1 MPAPVPARKVTLL
14 RHDDLIVVDL
24 PETGT
29 LIPRSEVRVDDAF
42 LRDLAA
48 EMEAVSARRGAD
60 PARELAR
67 IGGLVFSHLLTEAA
81 RQRLR
86 EASESDLHLRL
97 DERLVHVPWETCHD
111 GERFLFERF
120 RIGRQVITGQ
130 TIPERRAPRTTA
142 AGLRVLVI
150 ADPAEDLPQAAIEGE
165 RLCGLLDDVPGV
177 SVTLLA
183 GRSVR
188 RIPLL
193 AALQEHDVV
202 HFAGHSHFD
211 AQAPAQSGW
220 RLADGVLT
228 AAELAKLRPPPFL
241 VFSNSCEAGASVAWK
256 RDAGFD
262 GHAWGIGSAFLLAGV
277 PNYVGTFWVVHDDES
292 LTFATAYYRR
302 LAIGGALGEA
312 LADARRAVVAAH
324 GTSSLTWASYL
335 QYGDPSARPVVV
347 ADDGPRTRRATT
359 TAPGT
364 TASARFAVSLAPG
377 DAPPAIDRVR
387 EGTMLVGRDAELAR
401 LDAALAAAFAGEAHA
416 VFVCGPPGIGK
427 TTLLDALVVRV
438 EQRGEAL
445 VARGQSVEHYGAG
458 EAYLPLLE
466 ALGQLGRS
474 PAAATLLPLLRRH
487 APTWLA
493 QLPALVDP
501 EEHEALARRALG
513 STRERM
519 LRELAELLDAFT
531 AEQPLLLIVEDLHWS
546 DHATI
551 EAISYVALRRSP
563 ARLLLLGTYRPAEVL
578 AGDHSLRAAT
588 QELQARRRSE
598 EIRLEP
604 LGEADV
610 ARYVALRL
618 DASHVGDDVRRVL
631 YRRTEGHPL
640 FLVNVVDFALR
651 EQRIVAR
658 DGSVA
663 LRDDASALADSI
675 PGGLLPM
682 IERQIEALSADEQQ
696 LLEAAAVAGA
706 EFSSA
711 AVTAAL
717 DGLPDAV
724 EDRCEN
730 LAWRGQFLR
739 SAGMEKWPDGTLAGR
754 YRFVHALYQN
764 VLYRRVPEPRRVRLH
779 RRIAER
785 KATAFGADNAE
796 IAAELALHFEAA
808 HEPRRA
814 LRQRVDA
821 GDLAVRRQAEREA
834 VEHYRRAL
842 ALHASIPGQD
852 DPAGE
857 LAILVKLATRLMST
871 AGYAAPELEAIFD
884 RAYALSR
891 QLASSRDLA
900 PLLRT
905 LVSFHQVRARLES
918 ARAVGEELL
927 ALCAR
932 NDDPVALVQ
941 ALYGHGVSLYDLGE
955 LEASQRHLEGALER
969 YRPETHQTHIAVYGG
984 YDPGVGSRCWLSW
997 LLWMRGEG
1005 DRALRVAAEGLA
1017 LAEQLGHPFSL
1028 GFACMSSAVLR
1039 LHRGEVS
1046 AAAAPLGRARAI
1058 AVDDGFPYLRATVGS
1073 IEAWHAL
1080 ASGDVSGAIA
1090 LGEAALVAQETTGAR
1105 LTQPAYRIMLAVAH
1119 ALSGDLERA
1128 LGSIDLGLAEVAETG
1143 QRLHG
1148 PGLWRARGELL
1159 AASGGAAADK
1169 IDGCHRRALDLA
1181 RALQA
1186 PLVEL
1191 QAALGMARHLRA
1203 TGREDEARALVA
1215 PLYAGFREG
1224 LDTGV
1229 LRDARALLESA

>member
-1 MPAPVPARKVTLL
+1 MHIATPVPASAPSRKVTLL

-48 EMEAVSARRGAD
+48 EMAAVSNRRGAD
-60 PARELAR
+60 PARDLAR
-67 IGGLVFSHLLTEAA
+67 IGSLVFSHLLTEPA
-81 RQRLR
+81 RRRLR
-86 EASESDLHLRL
+86 EARGGDLHLRL

-111 GERFLFERF
+111 GESFLFERF

-130 TIPERRAPRTTA
+130 AIPRPHAGHAPHE
-142 AGLRVLVI
+142 GLRVLVI
-150 ADPAEDLPQAAIEGE
+150 ADPAEDLPQAAVEGE
-165 RLCGLLDDVPGV
+165 RLCTLLDDVPGV
-177 SVTLLA
+177 TVTLLA

-211 AQAPAQSGW
+211 AEDPAQSGW

-241 VFSNSCEAGASVAWK
+241 VFSNSCEAGATAAWE

-292 LTFATAYYRR
+292 LTFATAYYRC
-302 LAIGGALGEA
+302 LAAGGSLGEA
-312 LADARRAVVAAH
+312 LAEARSTVMSSH
-324 GTSSLTWASYL
+324 GTRSLTWASYL
-335 QYGDPSARPVVV
+335 QYGDPEARPV
-347 ADDGPRTRRATT
+347 AAPAEPRSRRSPAS
-359 TAPGT
+359 A
-364 TASARFAVSLAPG
+364 ASARFAVSLAAG
-377 DAPPAIDRVR
+377 DAAPAVDRVR
-387 EGTMLVGRDAELAR
+387 AAQPLVGREAELER
-401 LDAALAAAFAGEAHA
+401 LDAALAAARRGERRA

-427 TTLLDALVVRV
+427 TTLLDAFVAASDD
-438 EQRGEAL
+438 AL
-445 VARGQSVEHYGAG
+445 VAHGQSVEHYGAG

-466 ALGQLGRS
+466 AFGQLGRS
-474 PAAATLLPLLRRH
+474 ADGALLVKHLRRH

-493 QLPALVDP
+493 QLPALADP
-501 EEHEALARRALG
+501 AEQEALARRALG

-519 LRELAELLDAFT
+519 LRELAELLDVFT
-531 AEQPLLLIVEDLHWS
+531 AERPLVLVVEDLHWS

-578 AGDHSLRAAT
+578 SGDHPLRAAT
-588 QELQARRRSE
+588 QELRARRLSE

-604 LGEADV
+604 LGEPDV
-610 ARYVALRL
+610 ARYLAMRL
-618 DASHVGDDVRRVL
+618 DVPRVGDDLMRVV

-651 EQRIVAR
+651 EERIVAR
-658 DGSVA
+658 DGTVA
-663 LRDDASALADSI
+663 LRGGEDALADSI
-675 PGGLLPM
+675 PDGLLPM
-682 IERQIEALSADEQQ
+682 IERQIESLAPDEQQ

-711 AVTAAL
+711 ALVAAL
-717 DGLPDAV
+717 DGTQDAI
-724 EDRCEN
+724 EDRCEG

-739 SAGMEKWPDGTLAGR
+739 SSGMEKWPDGTLGGR

-764 VLYRRVPEPRRVRLH
+764 VLYRRVPEARRARLH

-785 KATAFGADNAE
+785 RAAAFGADNLE
-796 IAAELALHFEAA
+796 IAAELAVHFEAA

-814 LRQRVDA
+814 LGQRVGA
-821 GDLAVRRQAEREA
+821 GDLAVRRHAEREA
-834 VEHYRRAL
+834 VDHYRRAL
-842 ALHASIPGQD
+842 GLCAQTGAC
-852 DPAGE
+852 DPSGE
-857 LAILVKLATRLMST
+857 LSILVKLATRLMST
-871 AGYAAPELEAIFD
+871 AGYAAAELETIFD
-884 RAYALSR
+884 RAYTLSR
-891 QLASSRDLA
+891 QIASGRDLA

-905 LVSFHQVRARLES
+905 LVSFHQVRARLEA
-918 ARAVGEELL
+918 ARSVGEELL

-932 NDDPVALVQ
+932 NDDEVALVQ
-941 ALYGHGVSLYDLGE
+941 ALYGHGVTLYDLGE
-955 LEASQRHLEGALER
+955 LESSQRHLERALEL
-969 YRPETHQTHIAVYGG
+969 YRPETHETHAAVYGG

-1005 DRALRVAAEGLA
+1005 DRALRVAADGLA
-1017 LAEQLGHPFSL
+1017 LADELGHPFSI
-1028 GFACMSSAVLR
+1028 GFACMSSAVLH
-1039 LHRGEVS
+1039 LHRGE
-1046 AAAAPLGRARAI
+1046 AKPAAAPLERARRVAI
-1058 AVDDGFPYLRATVGS
+1058 EDGFPYLRATVGS

-1080 ASGDVSGAIA
+1080 ASGRLDAAIE
-1090 LGEAALVAQETTGAR
+1090 LGEAALVAQNETGAH
-1105 LTQPAYRIMLAVAH
+1105 LTQPAYRIMLAVAYGFSGAIDQ
-1119 ALSGDLERA
+1119 ALA
-1128 LGSIDLGLAEVAETG
+1128 MADLGIAEVEETG

-1159 AASGGAAADK
+1159 GLRGGASQEQ
-1169 IDGCHRRALDLA
+1169 IESCHRRSLELA
-1181 RALQA
+1181 RALHA
-1186 PLVEL
+1186 PTVEL
-1191 QAALGMARHLRA
+1191 QSALGMARHLRA
-1203 TGREDEARALVA
+1203 TGRAAAARALVE
-1215 PLYAGFREG
+1215 PLVGGFREG
-1224 LDTGV
+1224 LDTGL
-1229 LRDARALLESA
+1229 LRDARALLESC